1 MDARK
6 ILSDLQYRINTAPEG
21 DPERGNAIRVRDR
34 LLARLGM
41 SLDDIVVVH
50 TRRTLEKLTLG
61 ERQMICQFLRKQFDR
76 EELMNGPHAI
86 GIYYQKGKASPY
98 SRSIELDMTDEEYNH
113 LWPIVLNLL
122 KIYRRELSA
131 LQKKIKQE
139 TQARLEAYDF
149 KFYEKAGILFP
160 ANPDAECHDPGFGLK
175 EAMEAAAA
183 LNDIVFPTNHL
194 NCDPK
199 QLPHQI

>member
-1 MDARK
+1 
-6 ILSDLQYRINTAPEG
+6 
-21 DPERGNAIRVRDR
+21 
-34 LLARLGM
+34 
-41 SLDDIVVVH
+41 
-50 TRRTLEKLTLG
+50 
-61 ERQMICQFLRKQFDR
+61 
-76 EELMNGPHAI
+76 MNGPHAI

-98 SRSIELDMTDEEYNH
+98 SHSLGIDLTDEEYDR
-113 LWPIVLNLL
+113 LWPVARNLL
-122 KIYRRELSA
+122 KIYRRELVA
-131 LQKKIKQE
+131 FQKKIKQE
-139 TQARLEAYDF
+139 AKARREAYEY

-160 ANPDAECHDPGFGLK
+160 ANPDAESQDPGFGFK